1 MKNLTIL
8 AFILT
13 LSASSISF
21 ACPYQS
27 MAEIDQ
33 KLESSTTN
41 LSDEK
46 LSKIT
51 ELRTQGEFLLKS
63 GNVAKSEEIL
73 NNALALFKQ

>member
-1 MKNLTIL
+1 MKILTIL
-8 AFILT
+8 AVTLT
-13 LSASSISF
+13 LFTSAIST

-27 MAEIDQ
+27 MAEIDK

-41 LSDEK
+41 LSDEN
-46 LSKIT
+46 LSRIT
-51 ELRTQGEFLLKS
+51 ELRSQGEFFLKS